1 MTNIKVGLHALCDG
15 LGQILP
21 FHLDHYRKRKP
32 LKQRQLLS
40 VVVAMVVDGDPD
52 VHGVV
57 RVLAVYLVEI

>member
-1 MTNIKVGLHALCDG
+1 MTNIKVGLHALCNR

-40 VVVAMVVDGDPD
+40 VVVAMVVDRDPD

-57 RVLAVYLVEI
+57 CILAVDLVEI